1 MEATSWLFTTVAE
14 DLNKS
19 SKWPERAS
27 NQGPPDCESDALTTR
42 LRCHYVVYIHF
53 RSFLFTKVFF
63 QDVFAEPEG
72 SHSIDGVWRTSFR
85 AFVLTKYWCYR
96 IITAVCGVPTAI
108 FCGIYFAC
116 LSFDYIWCIIPCLR
130 AYTIELQFLGKL
142 FSLCVRSFFDPF
154 FESVGKIFGGVKIE
168 RKTFQV

>member
-1 MEATSWLFTTVAE
+1 MSMTSKQNLTEEIEFQAE
-14 DLNKS
+14 QTKPRLTITDDMQPALYVGHKIDIRDRD
-19 SKWPERAS
+19 PS
-27 NQGPPDCESDALTTR
+27 NMND
-42 LRCHYVVYIHF
+42 HV
-53 RSFLFTKVFF
+53 KVFF

-108 FCGIYFAC
+108 LCGIYFAC
-116 LSFDYIWCIIPCLR
+116 LSFDYIWCIMPCLR